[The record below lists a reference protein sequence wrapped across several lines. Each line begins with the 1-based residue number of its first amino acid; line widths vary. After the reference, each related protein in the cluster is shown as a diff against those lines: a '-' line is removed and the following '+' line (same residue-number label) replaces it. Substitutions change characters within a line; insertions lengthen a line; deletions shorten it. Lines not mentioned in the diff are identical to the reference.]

1 MIIDI
6 KHFKEELEK
15 EKKQLEV
22 SLAEVGQKNPDNPA
36 DWEGTSE
43 PLDAERSDKIDTAD
57 NIEEYES
64 NVAVVNELE
73 TRLNNINAA
82 LQRIEDGTYGKCKI
96 SGGLI
101 EEDRLEANPAA
112 DTCKKHMND

>member
-1 MIIDI
+1 MTIDI
-6 KHFKEELEK
+6 QHFKKKLEDEK
-15 EKKQLEV
+15 ERLEV
-22 SLAEVGQKNPDNPA
+22 SLADVGQKNPDNPS
-36 DWEGTSE
+36 DWEGKSE

-64 NVAVVNELE
+64 NTAIVNELE

-82 LQRIEDGTYGKCKI
+82 LQRIKDDAYGKCKI
-96 SGGLI
+96 SGGMI

-112 DTCKKHMND
+112 DTCKEHMND